1 MKKFLT
7 LTIITLTALAANS
20 QSIVGTP
27 NSMYLVY
34 NNPNSY
40 FYLKIDGKEKSST
53 EIENM
58 YQVDNKIVQLLTVKK
73 SDFMTIKSTIQKRD
87 DILMQYYRFEK
98 EYLDTIFQKQI
109 TFTVEMRKTSKGRD
123 YIFWTYHSLLPQDTI
138 ATDSTRTIPIDK
150 QLYVATEVGSTIV
163 GASTAF
169 FKGESN
175 LEELKQFLFNI
186 MESITI
192 SPKRIDVYDLN
203 KRVNAL

>member
-58 YQVDNKIVQLLTVKK
+58 YQVDNKIVQLLTV
-73 SDFMTIKSTIQKRD
+73 
-87 DILMQYYRFEK
+87 
-98 EYLDTIFQKQI
+98 
-109 TFTVEMRKTSKGRD
+109 
-123 YIFWTYHSLLPQDTI
+123 
-138 ATDSTRTIPIDK
+138 
-150 QLYVATEVGSTIV
+150 
-163 GASTAF
+163 
-169 FKGESN
+169 
-175 LEELKQFLFNI
+175 
-186 MESITI
+186 
-192 SPKRIDVYDLN
+192 
-203 KRVNAL
+203 